1 MRAEWIVGGVMLL
14 GLVACARQPAKE
26 AADEPVQET
35 VKEPPKESAQPV
47 KEPAPAVAREAGTAL
62 AFTTPSGWIAVTP
75 SSSMRKAQYQVP
87 KTDGDAEDA
96 ECVVYYFGAS
106 GGGGIDANI
115 DRWCSQFEQ
124 PDGGDSHAVLKAND
138 RKVAGMNV
146 HEVELSG
153 TYVAET
159 APGSGVHLNKPG
171 FAMRGAIIESD
182 HGAYYAKLVGPAAT
196 VTRQAGAFRGLVDS
210 AH

>member
-1 MRAEWIVGGVMLL
+1 MRAKWIAGGIVLVGVI
-14 GLVACARQPAKE
+14 ACARQPARETAK
-26 AADEPVQET
+26 EPVKNT
-35 VKEPPKESAQPV
+35 AHAPS
-47 KEPAPAVAREAGTAL
+47 KEPAPAGAPEAGTAL

-87 KTDGDAEDA
+87 KTEGDAEDA
-96 ECVVYYFGAS
+96 ECVVYYFGA
-106 GGGGIDANI
+106 GGGGGVEANI
-115 DRWCSQFEQ
+115 ERWCSQFEQ
-124 PDGGDSHAVLKAND
+124 PDGRESSAVLVRSE
-138 RKVAGMNV
+138 RKVGGMAV
-146 HEVELSG
+146 HEAELSG

-196 VTRQAGAFRGLVDS
+196 VAKQADAFRGLVDS
-210 AH
+210 AR

>member
-1 MRAEWIVGGVMLL
+1 MRTEWIVGGIVLVGVM
-14 GLVACARQPAKE
+14 ACARQPAKE
-26 AADEPVQET
+26 APEAP
-35 VKEPPKESAQPV
+35 A

-62 AFTTPSGWIAVTP
+62 AFVTPNGWIAVTP
-75 SSSMRKAQYQVP
+75 SSSMRKAQFRVP
-87 KTDGDAEDA
+87 KNEGDAEDA
-96 ECVVYYFGAS
+96 ECVVYYFGA
-106 GGGGIDANI
+106 GGGGGVEANLE
-115 DRWCSQFEQ
+115 RWCSQFEQ
-124 PDGGDSHAVLKAND
+124 TDGRESSAVLV
-138 RKVAGMNV
+138 RSERQVGGMAV
-146 HEVELSG
+146 HEAELSG

-196 VTRQAGAFRGLVDS
+196 VARQADAFRGLVDS

>member
-1 MRAEWIVGGVMLL
+1 MRTQWIVGGIVLL
-14 GLVACARQPAKE
+14 GVMACARQPAKE
-26 AADEPVQET
+26 TA
-35 VKEPPKESAQPV
+35 KEPL
-47 KEPAPAVAREAGTAL
+47 KEPAPAAAREAGTAL
-62 AFTTPSGWIAVTP
+62 AFATPNGWIAVTP

-87 KTDGDAEDA
+87 KTEGDREDA
-96 ECVVYYFGAS
+96 ECVVYYFGTS
-106 GGGGIDANI
+106 GGGGIDANL
-115 DRWCSQFEQ
+115 DRWVSQFEQ
-124 PDGGDSHAVLKAND
+124 PNGGDSRSVLKVYD
-138 RKVAGMNV
+138 RRVAGMDV
-146 HEVELSG
+146 TEVELSG

-196 VTRQAGAFRGLVDS
+196 VANQAAAFRGLVDS